1 MAVDTLYFSR
11 DSKMYVE
18 IGSAVWEIPV
28 LDGFSFSQANNSTEV
43 TLSEME
49 DTSGVSKRGRKV
61 FNDSL
66 APVEWSFSTYARPFL
81 SEGSNT
87 AGNAEKN
94 GTDRHH
100 AVEEVLWSLLAGK
113 ATTPYTAPTASA
125 AAALTGFTFS
135 SEATPDTRASA
146 DGAEMTTLS
155 FSTSNSSTLNT
166 CNIYFSLDDTSSN
179 RIVYKCTEAVVNE
192 ASIDFDVDGI
202 ATIAWSGFAKTL
214 TEGSKPTVTV
224 DEAVPATNNFIRNR
238 LTQLSITAGD
248 TTTFPGSGSGVYTL
262 TLTGGNITISNN
274 ISFLTPET
282 LGTVNLPVGH
292 VTGARSVSGSFTCYL
307 GLDSGTNTGTSTD
320 FFNDLTSATARTKVV
335 NSFDTMFLLGG
346 PAENSNVPAYRFE
359 FPTAHFEIP
368 AHSVED
374 VISIETTFQA
384 LPSTIG
390 GTNEA
395 IVRFSGVTPDA

>member
-11 DSKMYVE
+11 DSKMYIE
-18 IGSAVWEIPV
+18 IGSNVWEIPV

-49 DTSGVSKRGRKV
+49 DTAGTSKRGRKV

-87 AGNAEKN
+87 AGNAEKD
-94 GTDRHH
+94 GTDKHH
-100 AVEEVLWSLLAGK
+100 AVEEILWALMAGP
-113 ATTPYTAPTASA
+113 ATYTAPGSSQTTVLSG
-125 AAALTGFTFS
+125 LTFS
-135 SEATPDTRASA
+135 TTAAPDTAA
-146 DGAEMTTLS
+146 GTGLTALS
-155 FSTSNSSTLNT
+155 FSGSNKATLGT
-166 CNIYFSLDDTSSN
+166 CNIYFSLDDGGSDPV
-179 RIVYKCTEAVVNE
+179 VYKLDEAVVNE
-192 ASIDFDVDGI
+192 ASVDFDVDGI
-202 ATIAWSGFAKTL
+202 ATIAWSGFGKTL
-214 TEGSKPTVTV
+214 TESSKPTRTV
-224 DEAVPATNNFIRNR
+224 FEAIGASNNFIRNR
-238 LTQLSITAGD
+238 LTQLAITAND

-282 LGTVNLPVGH
+282 LGTVNLPIGH
-292 VTGARSVSGSFTCYL
+292 VTGARSVSGSFNCYL

-320 FFNDLTSATARTKVV
+320 FFNDLTSTAARSKIV
-335 NSFDTMFLLGG
+335 NSFNLTFKLGG
-346 PAENSNVPAYRFE
+346 VGDANAFTADPGPRYQFN

-390 GTNEA
+390 NTDEVTVKFAGT
-395 IVRFSGVTPDA
+395 TPA

>member
-11 DSKMYVE
+11 DSKMYIE
-18 IGSAVWEIPV
+18 IGSNVWEIPV

-49 DTSGVSKRGRKV
+49 DTTGTSKRGRKV

-81 SEGSNT
+81 SEGGST
-87 AGNAEKN
+87 AGNAEKD
-94 GTDRHH
+94 GTDKHH
-100 AVEEVLWSLLAGK
+100 AVEEILWALMAGP
-113 ATTPYTAPTASA
+113 ATYTAPGASQATALSG
-125 AAALTGFTFS
+125 LTFS
-135 SEATPDTRASA
+135 STAAPDTSA
-146 DGAEMTTLS
+146 GTGLTALS
-155 FSTSNSSTLNT
+155 FAGSNKATLGT
-166 CNIYFSLDDTSSN
+166 CNIYFSLDDGGTDPV
-179 RIVYKCTEAVVNE
+179 VYKLDEAVVNE
-192 ASIDFDVDGI
+192 ASVDFDVDGI
-202 ATIAWSGFAKTL
+202 ATIAWSGFGKTL
-214 TEGSKPTVTV
+214 TESSKPTRTV
-224 DEAVPATNNFIRNR
+224 FEAIGASNNFIRNR
-238 LTQLSITAGD
+238 LTQLAITAND

-282 LGTVNLPVGH
+282 LGTVNLPIGH
-292 VTGARSVSGSFTCYL
+292 VTGARSVSGSFSCYL

-320 FFNDLTSATARTKVV
+320 FFNDLTTQAARNKIV
-335 NSFDTMFLLGG
+335 NSFNLTFKLGG
-346 PAENSNVPAYRFE
+346 VGDATAFTNDPGPRYQFN

-384 LPSTIG
+384 LPSTIS
-390 GTNEA
+390 GTDE
-395 IVRFSGVTPDA
+395 VTVKFAGANPA

>member
-18 IGSAVWEIPV
+18 IGSNVWEIPV

-49 DTSGVSKRGRKV
+49 DTSGTSKRGRRV

-81 SEGSNT
+81 SEGST
-87 AGNAEKN
+87 AAGNAEKD
-94 GTDRHH
+94 GTDKHH
-100 AVEEVLWSLLAGK
+100 AVEEILWALMAGS
-113 ATTPYTAPTASA
+113 AAYTAPGGSQAT
-125 AAALTGFTFS
+125 ALTGLTFS
-135 SEATPDTRASA
+135 STATPN
-146 DGAEMTTLS
+146 TTAGTGMSELD
-155 FSTSNSSTLNT
+155 FNSSNKATLGT
-166 CNIYFSLDDTSSN
+166 ANIYFSLDDGGADPV
-179 RIVYKCTEAVVNE
+179 VYKLNEAVVNE
-192 ASIDFDVDGI
+192 ASVDFDVDGI
-202 ATIAWSGFAKTL
+202 ATIAWSGFGKTL
-214 TEGSKPTVTV
+214 TQDSKPTRTV
-224 DEAVPATNNFIRNR
+224 FEAITSTNNYIRNR
-238 LTQLSITAGD
+238 LTQLAVTAAD

-282 LGTVNLPVGH
+282 LGTVNLPIGH

-307 GLDSGTNTGTSTD
+307 GLDSSTNTGTSTD
-320 FFNDLTSATARTKVV
+320 FFNDLTSAAARDKIV
-335 NSFDTMFLLGG
+335 NAFDLTFKLGG
-346 PAENSNVPAYRFE
+346 VSTSSSVPVYQFN
-359 FPTAHFEIP
+359 FPTAHLEIP

-374 VISIETTFQA
+374 VISLETTFQA

-390 GTNEA
+390 STNEVA
-395 IVRFSGVTPDA
+395 IKFAGVTPD

>member
-11 DSKMYVE
+11 DSKMYIE
-18 IGSAVWEIPV
+18 IGSNVWEIPV

-49 DTSGVSKRGRKV
+49 DTNGTSKRGRKV

-66 APVEWSFSTYARPFL
+66 APVEWSFSTYARPYL
-81 SEGSNT
+81 SEGSDT
-87 AGNAEKN
+87 AGNAEKD
-94 GTDRHH
+94 GTDKHH
-100 AVEEVLWSLLAGK
+100 AVEEILWALMAGP
-113 ATTPYTAPTASA
+113 ATYTAPSGSA
-125 AAALTGFTFS
+125 ATTLSGFTFS
-135 SEATPDTRASA
+135 STASPN
-146 DGAEMTTLS
+146 TTAGTGLTALS
-155 FSTSNSSTLNT
+155 FSGSNKATLGT
-166 CNIYFSLDDTSSN
+166 CNIYFSLDDGGADPV
-179 RIVYKCTEAVVNE
+179 VYKLDEAVVNE
-192 ASIDFDVDGI
+192 ASVDFDVDGI
-202 ATIAWSGFAKTL
+202 ATIAWSGFGKTL
-214 TEGSKPTVTV
+214 TESSKPTRTV
-224 DEAVPATNNFIRNR
+224 FEGIPASNNFIRNR
-238 LTQLSITAGD
+238 LTQLAITAND

-282 LGTVNLPVGH
+282 LGTVNRPIGH
-292 VTGARSVSGSFTCYL
+292 VTGARSVSGSFSCYL

-320 FFNDLTSATARTKVV
+320 FFNDLTSTAARSKIV
-335 NSFDTMFLLGG
+335 NSFNLTFKLGG
-346 PAENSNVPAYRFE
+346 VATSSTVPVYQFN

-390 GTNEA
+390 ETDEVTVKFA
-395 IVRFSGVTPDA
+395 GVNPA

>member
-11 DSKMYVE
+11 DSKMYIE
-18 IGSAVWEIPV
+18 IGSNVWEIPV

-49 DTSGVSKRGRKV
+49 DTTGTSKRGRKV

-66 APVEWSFSTYARPFL
+66 APVEWSFSTYARPYL

-87 AGNAEKN
+87 AGNAEKD
-94 GTDRHH
+94 GTDKHH
-100 AVEEVLWSLLAGK
+100 AVEEVLWALMAG
-113 ATTPYTAPTASA
+113 AAAYTAPGSSQATG
-125 AAALTGFTFS
+125 LTGLTFS
-135 SEATPDTRASA
+135 STASPN
-146 DGAEMTTLS
+146 TTAGTGMSSLS
-155 FSTSNSSTLNT
+155 FANSNKATLGT
-166 CNIYFSLDDTSSN
+166 ANIYFSLDDGGSDPV
-179 RIVYKCTEAVVNE
+179 VYKLTEAVVNE
-192 ASIDFDVDGI
+192 ASVDFDVDGI
-202 ATIAWSGFAKTL
+202 ATIAWSGFGKTL
-214 TEGSKPTVTV
+214 AEDSKPTRTV
-224 DEAVPATNNFIRNR
+224 FEAINSTNNYIRNR

-282 LGTVNLPVGH
+282 LGTVNLPIGH
-292 VTGARSVSGSFTCYL
+292 VTGARSVSGSFNCYL

-320 FFNDLTSATARTKVV
+320 FFNDLTSAAARTKIS
-335 NSFDTMFLLGG
+335 NAFDVTFKLGG
-346 PAENSNVPAYRFE
+346 VGTSSSVPVYQFN
-359 FPTAHFEIP
+359 FPTAHLEIP

-374 VISIETTFQA
+374 VISLETAFQA

-390 GTNEA
+390 ETNEVA
-395 IVRFSGVTPDA
+395 VKFAGVTPD

>member
-18 IGSAVWEIPV
+18 IGSSVWEIPV

-43 TLSEME
+43 TLAEME
-49 DTSGVSKRGRKV
+49 DTSGSSKRGRRV

-81 SEGSNT
+81 SEGSDT
-87 AGNAEKN
+87 AGNAEKD

-100 AVEEVLWSLLAGK
+100 AVEEILWTLMAG
-113 ATTPYTAPTASA
+113 ASAYTAPDASTASA
-125 AAALTGFTFS
+125 LTGLTFS
-135 SEATPDTRASA
+135 STASPN
-146 DGAEMTTLS
+146 TTAGTGLTQLS
-155 FSTSNSSTLNT
+155 FANSNKATLGT
-166 CNIYFSLDDTSSN
+166 ANIYFSLDDGGSN
-179 RIVYKCTEAVVNE
+179 PVVYKLTEGVVNE

-214 TEGSKPTVTV
+214 TEGSKPTRTV
-224 DEAVPATNNFIRNR
+224 FEAINSTNNYIRNR

-274 ISFLTPET
+274 MSFLTPET
-282 LGTVNLPVGH
+282 LGTVNLPIGH
-292 VTGARSVSGSFTCYL
+292 VTGARSVSGSFNCYL

-320 FFNDLTSATARTKVV
+320 FFNDLTSSAARTKVV
-335 NSFDTMFLLGG
+335 NSFDVTFKLGG
-346 PAENSNVPAYRFE
+346 VSTSSSVPVYQFN
-359 FPTAHFEIP
+359 FPTAHLEIP

-374 VISIETTFQA
+374 VISLETTFQA
-384 LPSTIG
+384 LPSTIA
-390 GTNEA
+390 GTNEVTVKYA
-395 IVRFSGVTPDA
+395 GVLPD

>member
-49 DTSGVSKRGRKV
+49 DSNGVSKRGRKV

-81 SEGSNT
+81 SEGSDT
-87 AGNAEKN
+87 AGNAEKD

-113 ATTPYTAPTASA
+113 ATTPYTAPDAST

-135 SEATPDTRASA
+135 STATPNTDT
-146 DGAEMTTLS
+146 GVGMTSLS

-166 CNIYFSLDDTSSN
+166 CNIYFSLDDGGSN
-179 RIVYKCTEAVVNE
+179 PVVYKCDEAVVNE

-238 LTQLSITAGD
+238 LTQLAITAND

-262 TLTGGNITISNN
+262 NLTGGNITFSNN
-274 ISFLTPET
+274 LTYLTPET
-282 LGTVNLPVGH
+282 LGSVNLPIGH
-292 VTGARSVSGSFTCYL
+292 VTGARSISGSFNCYL

-320 FFNDLTSATARTKVV
+320 FFNDLTSTAARNKIV
-335 NSFDTMFLLGG
+335 NSFDCIFKLGG
-346 PAENSNVPAYRFE
+346 VSNTSSVPAYHFD

-390 GTNEA
+390 GTDEGT
-395 IVRFSGVTPDA
+395 VRFSGALPDA

>member
-18 IGSAVWEIPV
+18 IGSNVWEIPV

-49 DTSGVSKRGRKV
+49 DTSGTSKRGRRV

-81 SEGSNT
+81 SEGST
-87 AGNAEKN
+87 AAGNAEKD
-94 GTDRHH
+94 GTDKHH
-100 AVEEVLWSLLAGK
+100 AVEEILWALMAGS
-113 ATTPYTAPTASA
+113 ATYTAPGGSQAT
-125 AAALTGFTFS
+125 ALTGLTFS
-135 SEATPDTRASA
+135 STATPNTTAGTGMSA
-146 DGAEMTTLS
+146 LD
-155 FSTSNSSTLNT
+155 FNSSNKATLGT
-166 CNIYFSLDDTSSN
+166 ANIYFSLDDGGSDPV
-179 RIVYKCTEAVVNE
+179 VYKLTEAVVNE
-192 ASIDFDVDGI
+192 ASVDFDVDGI
-202 ATIAWSGFAKTL
+202 ATIAWSGFGKTL
-214 TEGSKPTVTV
+214 TEDSKPTRTV
-224 DEAVPATNNFIRNR
+224 FEAITSTNNYIRNR
-238 LTQLSITAGD
+238 LTQLAVTAGD

-282 LGTVNLPVGH
+282 LGTVNLPIGH

-320 FFNDLTSATARTKVV
+320 FFNDLTSAASRDKIV
-335 NSFDTMFLLGG
+335 NAFDITFKLGG
-346 PAENSNVPAYRFE
+346 VSTSSSAPVYQFN
-359 FPTAHFEIP
+359 FPTAHLEIP

-374 VISIETTFQA
+374 VISLETSFQA
-384 LPSTIG
+384 LPSTISS
-390 GTNEA
+390 TNEVA
-395 IVRFSGVTPDA
+395 VKFAGVTPD

>member
-11 DSKMYVE
+11 DSKMYIE
-18 IGSAVWEIPV
+18 IGSNVWEIPV

-49 DTSGVSKRGRKV
+49 DSTGTSKRGRKV

-66 APVEWSFSTYARPFL
+66 APVEWSFSTYARPFF

-87 AGNAEKN
+87 AGNAEKD
-94 GTDRHH
+94 GTDKHH
-100 AVEEVLWSLLAGK
+100 AVEEILWALMAGP
-113 ATTPYTAPTASA
+113 ATYTAPGSSQA
-125 AAALTGFTFS
+125 TGLSGLTFS
-135 SEATPDTRASA
+135 STASPNTTA
-146 DGAEMTTLS
+146 GTGMTALS
-155 FSTSNSSTLNT
+155 FSGSNKATLGT
-166 CNIYFSLDDTSSN
+166 CNIYFSLDDGGSDPV
-179 RIVYKCTEAVVNE
+179 VYKLDEAVVNE
-192 ASIDFDVDGI
+192 ASVDFDVDGI
-202 ATIAWSGFAKTL
+202 ATIAWSGFGKTL
-214 TEGSKPTVTV
+214 TESSKPTRTV
-224 DEAVPATNNFIRNR
+224 FEAIGASNNFIRNR
-238 LTQLSITAGD
+238 LTQLAITAND

-282 LGTVNLPVGH
+282 LGTVNLPIGH
-292 VTGARSVSGSFTCYL
+292 VTGARSVSGSFNCYL

-320 FFNDLTSATARTKVV
+320 FFNDLTSTAARSKIV
-335 NSFDTMFLLGG
+335 NSFDLTFKLGG
-346 PAENSNVPAYRFE
+346 VAASSTVPVYQFN

-390 GTNEA
+390 NTDE
-395 IVRFSGVTPDA
+395 VTVKFAGANPA

>member
-11 DSKMYVE
+11 DTKVYVKV
-18 IGSAVWEIPV
+18 GSAVWEIPV

-43 TLSEME
+43 TLAEME
-49 DTSGVSKRGRKV
+49 DTSGNSKRGRRV

-81 SEGSNT
+81 SAGSDT
-87 AGNAEKN
+87 AGNADKN
-94 GTDRHH
+94 GTSNHH
-100 AVEEVLWSLLAGK
+100 AVEEILWALMAGA
-113 ATTPYTAPTASA
+113 ATYTAPTSSVAT
-125 AAALTGFTFS
+125 ALTGVTYNDNTSPVSLATDMTIVDFDS
-135 SEATPDTRASA
+135 S
-146 DGAEMTTLS
+146 
-155 FSTSNSSTLNT
+155 NKSTLGT
-166 CNIYFSLDDTSSN
+166 AEIYFSLDDGGSDPV
-179 RIVYKCTEAVVNE
+179 VYKCDEAVVNE

-214 TEGSKPTVTV
+214 AEDSKPTRTV
-224 DEAVPATNNFIRNR
+224 FEAINSTNNYIRNR
-238 LTQLSITAGD
+238 LTQLAITAGD

-282 LGTVNLPVGH
+282 LGTVNLPIGH
-292 VTGARSVSGSFTCYL
+292 VTGSRSVSGSFSCYL

-320 FFNDLTSATARTKVV
+320 FFNDLTSSAARTKVV
-335 NSFDTMFLLGG
+335 NSFDLTFKVGG
-346 PAENSNVPAYRFE
+346 DTAETPVYHFN

-374 VISIETTFQA
+374 VISIETSFQA

-390 GTNEA
+390 ETDEA
-395 IVRFSGVTPDA
+395 TVKFHGVTPD

>member
-11 DSKMYVE
+11 DSKMYIE
-18 IGSAVWEIPV
+18 IGSNVWEIPV

-49 DTSGVSKRGRKV
+49 DTAGTSKRGRKV

-81 SEGSNT
+81 SEGGNT
-87 AGNAEKN
+87 AGNAEKDS
-94 GTDRHH
+94 TDKHH
-100 AVEEVLWSLLAGK
+100 AVEEILWALMAGP
-113 ATTPYTAPTASA
+113 ATYTAPGSSQATALS
-125 AAALTGFTFS
+125 GFTFS
-135 SEATPDTRASA
+135 STAAPNTSEGT
-146 DGAEMTTLS
+146 GMTQLS
-155 FSTSNSSTLNT
+155 FSGSNKATLGT
-166 CNIYFSLDDTSSN
+166 CNIYFSLDDGGSDPV
-179 RIVYKCTEAVVNE
+179 VYKCDEAVVNE

-202 ATIAWSGFAKTL
+202 ATIAWSGFGKTL
-214 TEGSKPTVTV
+214 TESSKPTRTV
-224 DEAVPATNNFIRNR
+224 FEGIDASNNFIRNR
-238 LTQLSITAGD
+238 LTQLAITAND
-248 TTTFPGSGSGVYTL
+248 TSTFPGSGNGVYTL

-282 LGTVNLPVGH
+282 LGTVNVPIGH
-292 VTGARSVSGSFTCYL
+292 VTGARSVSGSFSCYL

-320 FFNDLTSATARTKVV
+320 FFNDLTSTGARSKIV
-335 NSFDTMFLLGG
+335 NSFDLTFKLGG
-346 PAENSNVPAYRFE
+346 VEDATAFGNSPGPRYQFN

-384 LPSTIG
+384 LPSTIS
-390 GTNEA
+390 GTDE
-395 IVRFSGVTPDA
+395 VTVKLAGANPA

>member
-11 DSKMYVE
+11 DSKMYIE
-18 IGSAVWEIPV
+18 IGSNVWEIPV

-49 DTSGVSKRGRKV
+49 DSAGTSKRGRKV

-81 SEGSNT
+81 SEGGNT
-87 AGNAEKN
+87 AGNAEKD
-94 GTDRHH
+94 GTDKHH
-100 AVEEVLWSLLAGK
+100 AVEEILWALMAGP
-113 ATTPYTAPTASA
+113 ATYTAPGSSQA
-125 AAALTGFTFS
+125 TGLSGLTFS
-135 SEATPDTRASA
+135 STASPNTTA
-146 DGAEMTTLS
+146 GTGMTALS
-155 FSTSNSSTLNT
+155 FSGSNKATLGT
-166 CNIYFSLDDTSSN
+166 CNIYFSLDDGGSN
-179 RIVYKCTEAVVNE
+179 PVVYKLDEAVVNE
-192 ASIDFDVDGI
+192 ASVDFDVDGI
-202 ATIAWSGFAKTL
+202 ATIAWSGFGKTL
-214 TEGSKPTVTV
+214 TESSKPTRTV
-224 DEAVPATNNFIRNR
+224 FEAIGASNNFIRNR
-238 LTQLSITAGD
+238 LTQLAITAND

-282 LGTVNLPVGH
+282 LGTVNLPIGH
-292 VTGARSVSGSFTCYL
+292 VTGARSVSGSFNCYL

-320 FFNDLTSATARTKVV
+320 FFNDLTSTAARSKIV
-335 NSFDTMFLLGG
+335 NSFDLTFKLGG
-346 PAENSNVPAYRFE
+346 VSTSSTVPVYQFN

-390 GTNEA
+390 NTDE
-395 IVRFSGVTPDA
+395 VTVKFAGATPA

>member
-49 DTSGVSKRGRKV
+49 DTSGTSKRGRKV

-81 SEGSNT
+81 SEGSDT
-87 AGNAEKN
+87 AGNAEKD

-113 ATTPYTAPTASA
+113 ATTPYTAPDAST
-125 AAALTGFTFS
+125 AAALTGLTFS
-135 SEATPDTRASA
+135 GTATPNTDTGVGMSS
-146 DGAEMTTLS
+146 LS
-155 FSTSNSSTLNT
+155 FSTSNASTLNT
-166 CNIYFSLDDTSSN
+166 CNIYFSLDDGGSN
-179 RIVYKCTEAVVNE
+179 SVVYKCDEAVVNE

-224 DEAVPATNNFIRNR
+224 DEAVPATNNYIRNR
-238 LTQLSITAGD
+238 LTQLAITAND

-262 TLTGGNITISNN
+262 NLTGGNITFSNN
-274 ISFLTPET
+274 IS
-282 LGTVNLPVGH
+282 
-292 VTGARSVSGSFTCYL
+292 SG
-307 GLDSGTNTGTSTD
+307 
-320 FFNDLTSATARTKVV
+320 
-335 NSFDTMFLLGG
+335 
-346 PAENSNVPAYRFE
+346 
-359 FPTAHFEIP
+359 
-368 AHSVED
+368 
-374 VISIETTFQA
+374 
-384 LPSTIG
+384 
-390 GTNEA
+390 
-395 IVRFSGVTPDA
+395 

>member
-49 DTSGVSKRGRKV
+49 DSNGVSKRGRKV

-81 SEGSNT
+81 SEGSDT
-87 AGNAEKN
+87 AGNAEKD

-113 ATTPYTAPTASA
+113 ATTPYTAPDAST

-135 SEATPDTRASA
+135 STATPNTDT
-146 DGAEMTTLS
+146 GVGMTSLS

-166 CNIYFSLDDTSSN
+166 CNIYFSLDDGGSN
-179 RIVYKCTEAVVNE
+179 PVVYKCDEAVVNE

-238 LTQLSITAGD
+238 LTQLAITAND

-262 TLTGGNITISNN
+262 NLTGGNITFSNN
-274 ISFLTPET
+274 LTYLTPET
-282 LGTVNLPVGH
+282 LGSVNLPIGH
-292 VTGARSVSGSFTCYL
+292 VTGARSISGSFNCYL

-320 FFNDLTSATARTKVV
+320 FFNDLTSTAARNKIV
-335 NSFDTMFLLGG
+335 NSFDCIFKLGG
-346 PAENSNVPAYRFE
+346 VSTTSSVPAYHFD

-390 GTNEA
+390 GTDEGT
-395 IVRFSGVTPDA
+395 VRFSGALPDA

>member
-11 DSKMYVE
+11 DSKMYIE
-18 IGSAVWEIPV
+18 IGSNVWEIPV

-49 DTSGVSKRGRKV
+49 DTAGTSKRGRRV

-81 SEGSNT
+81 SEGSDT
-87 AGNAEKN
+87 AGNAEKD

-100 AVEEVLWSLLAGK
+100 AVEEILWTLMAG
-113 ATTPYTAPTASA
+113 ASAYTAPDASTASA
-125 AAALTGFTFS
+125 LTGLTFS
-135 SEATPDTRASA
+135 STASPN
-146 DGAEMTTLS
+146 TTAGTGLTQLS
-155 FSTSNSSTLNT
+155 FANSNKATLGT
-166 CNIYFSLDDTSSN
+166 ANIYFSLDDGGSN
-179 RIVYKCTEAVVNE
+179 PVVYKLTEGVVNE

-214 TEGSKPTVTV
+214 TEGSKPTRTV
-224 DEAVPATNNFIRNR
+224 FEAINSTNNYIRNR

-274 ISFLTPET
+274 MSFLTPET
-282 LGTVNLPVGH
+282 LGTVNLPIGH
-292 VTGARSVSGSFTCYL
+292 VTGARSVSGSFNCYL

-320 FFNDLTSATARTKVV
+320 FFNDLTSSAARTKVV
-335 NSFDTMFLLGG
+335 NSFDVTFKLGG
-346 PAENSNVPAYRFE
+346 VSTSSSVPVYQFN
-359 FPTAHFEIP
+359 FPTAHLEIP

-374 VISIETTFQA
+374 VISLETTFQA
-384 LPSTIG
+384 LPSTIA
-390 GTNEA
+390 GTNEVTVKYA
-395 IVRFSGVTPDA
+395 GVLPD

>member
-18 IGSAVWEIPV
+18 IGANVWEIPV

-43 TLSEME
+43 TLAEME
-49 DTSGVSKRGRKV
+49 DTSGNSKRGRRV

-81 SEGSNT
+81 SEGSDT
-87 AGNAEKN
+87 AGNAEKD

-100 AVEEVLWSLLAGK
+100 AVEEILWALMAG
-113 ATTPYTAPTASA
+113 ASTYTAPDGSTASA
-125 AAALTGFTFS
+125 LTGLTFS
-135 SEATPDTRASA
+135 STASPNTTAGTGLTQLDFDSSNKATLGTA
-146 DGAEMTTLS
+146 
-155 FSTSNSSTLNT
+155 
-166 CNIYFSLDDTSSN
+166 NIYFSLDDGGSDPV
-179 RIVYKCTEAVVNE
+179 VYKLTEAVVNE
-192 ASIDFDVDGI
+192 ASVDFDVDGI
-202 ATIAWSGFAKTL
+202 ATIAWSGFGKTL
-214 TEGSKPTVTV
+214 TEDSKPTRTV
-224 DEAVPATNNFIRNR
+224 FEAINSTNNYIRNR

-282 LGTVNLPVGH
+282 LGTVNLPIGH
-292 VTGARSVSGSFTCYL
+292 VTGARSVSGSFNCYL

-320 FFNDLTSATARTKVV
+320 FFNDLTSSAARNKIV
-335 NSFDTMFLLGG
+335 NSFDVTFKLGG
-346 PAENSNVPAYRFE
+346 VSTSSSVPVYQFN
-359 FPTAHFEIP
+359 FPTAHLEIP

-374 VISIETTFQA
+374 VISLETTFQA

-390 GTNEA
+390 ETDETIIKFA
-395 IVRFSGVTPDA
+395 GVLPD

>member
-49 DTSGVSKRGRKV
+49 DSSGVSKRGRKV

-81 SEGSNT
+81 SEGSDT
-87 AGNAEKN
+87 AGNAEKD

-113 ATTPYTAPTASA
+113 ATTPYTAPDGST
-125 AAALTGFTFS
+125 AAALTGFTFGS
-135 SEATPDTRASA
+135 TGTPNTDT
-146 DGAEMTTLS
+146 GVGMTSLS
-155 FSTSNSSTLNT
+155 FSTSNASTLNT
-166 CNIYFSLDDTSSN
+166 CNIYFSLDDGGSN
-179 RIVYKCTEAVVNE
+179 PVVYKCDEAVVNE

-202 ATIAWSGFAKTL
+202 ATISWSGFAKTL
-214 TEGSKPTVTV
+214 TESSKPTVTV
-224 DEAVPATNNFIRNR
+224 NEAVEATNNYIRNR
-238 LTQLSITAGD
+238 LTQLSITAND

-262 TLTGGNITISNN
+262 TLTGGNITFSNN
-274 ISFLTPET
+274 ISYLTPET
-282 LGTVNLPVGH
+282 LGTVNLPIGH
-292 VTGARSVSGSFTCYL
+292 ITGARSISGAFSCYL

-320 FFNDLTSATARTKVV
+320 FFNDLTSSAAREKVV
-335 NSFDTMFLLGG
+335 NSFDCIFKLGG
-346 PAENSNVPAYRFE
+346 VATASSAPAYHFD

-384 LPSTIG
+384 LPSTIA
-390 GTNEA
+390 GTDEA
-395 IVRFSGVTPDA
+395 SVKFSGVNPDV